1 MRIDRFLAVIR
12 MYYMDHPNKT
22 TLYFDGQCPL
32 CSREIAKLKTNV
44 LEPISFVDVHGAD
57 LSKTDKTLFLKKL
70 HLFRDGEVEVG
81 FKANLSLWQATR
93 YGWLFAVF
101 KVPLVFELCDAVYDV
116 WAKHRFKS
124 RYPELG

>member
-1 MRIDRFLAVIR
+1 MRIDRFLAIIR
-12 MYYMDHPNKT
+12 ISHMDYSRKS

-32 CSREIAKLKTNV
+32 CSREIAKLKKSV
-44 LEPISFVDVHGAD
+44 LEPMSFVDVHEAD
-57 LSKTDKTLFLKKL
+57 LSKTDRTLFLKKL

-81 FKANLSLWQATR
+81 FKANLSLWLATR

-101 KVPLVFELCDAVYDV
+101 KVPLVFKLCDAVYEF

-124 RYPELG
+124 RYPELD

>member
-1 MRIDRFLAVIR
+1 MRIDRFLAAIR
-12 MYYMDHPNKT
+12 IIDMVNSSKT

-32 CSREIAKLKTNV
+32 CSREIAKLKKSV
-44 LEPISFVDVHGAD
+44 LEPISFVDIHEAD

-81 FKANLSLWQATR
+81 FKANLSLWIATR

-101 KVPLVFELCDAVYDV
+101 KVPLVFELCDAIYDF

-124 RYPELG
+124 RYPELD